1 MLNQASESELRA
13 LRDLLQKVFLKK
25 RLAVPGKLYR
35 HHRKQLDF
43 LVKKLDGKKV
53 NRVRELRKIALRAQ
67 QALAELVKLL
77 L

>member
-35 HHRKQLDF
+35 RHQKQLDF